1 MSDECLIPR
10 EGDRK
15 LRRSN
20 DSIFPKTQKL
30 ASCVIID
37 CNLHGFPEEIET
49 RNTWKY
55 YRSSVEYVYS
65 MVSRLHIFYFA
76 TNFISILL
84 IRCWKIYHA
93 SILSYRQKV
102 VDLKSGFYLPFI
114 FLSFFLFF
122 PHRDGYSFEF
132 AAILNVC
139 HFTLQYIY
147 TLHIYTKCNTRNILS
162 IIDIQLYYL

>member
-122 PHRDGYSFEF
+122 PPPRWIF
-132 AAILNVC
+132 IWIC
-139 HFTLQYIY
+139 RHFKCMPLYL
-147 TLHIYTKCNTRNILS
+147 TLHIYITYIH
-162 IIDIQLYYL
+162 QM